1 MAMPPSLSQRKV
13 IAMPVEAIAGV
24 SVFVVMFAMLAVIP
38 TYIKDKASGKKE
50 GQ

>member
-38 TYIKDKASGKKE
+38 TYIKDKANGKKE